1 MSKNLNQDDVLG
13 IGDEPPQGVFTS
25 DPGEAPNKARKPTA
39 AAKEGKA
46 KKGFSTTT
54 YFIIGMVVLMVVMV
68 WWKMPRGN
76 KSAGEVDQVTGSSMS
91 PEQAPEEPQ
100 HSPAMPMPSESLPS
114 PSEQSTPTGVTAAPQ
129 NGTQAEPALAV
140 SKAIEPLTPAPAP
153 APAPMPAAAV
163 NPDAAEL
170 AVQPA
175 PQPQP
180 PVQQPVAPAAA
191 TPTPALQQQASAQS
205 AEMEKM
211 RRDLAALSTKVDQLL
226 ARGESSRT
234 AGVKERKPTS
244 TTLPSKPVPKR
255 VSQRAA
261 ARPVAKVEPASKAEP
276 AAISGVSLRAVVGES
291 AWVMTSQG
299 ESKQVTVGDVI
310 PGAGVVKSVNAEA
323 GTVNLVDGRILR

>member
-13 IGDEPPQGVFTS
+13 IGDEPPQGVFTT
-25 DPGEAPNKARKPTA
+25 DPGEAPSKARKPTA

-46 KKGFSTTT
+46 KKGLSTTT

-68 WWKMPRGN
+68 WWKMPRGS
-76 KSAGEVDQVTGSSMS
+76 KSAGEVDQMTGSSMS
-91 PEQAPEEPQ
+91 LEQAPEEPQ
-100 HSPAMPMPSESLPS
+100 QSPAMPMPSESLPS
-114 PSEQSTPTGVTAAPQ
+114 PSEQSTPTGVAAAPQ
-129 NGTQAEPALAV
+129 IGASAEPALAV
-140 SKAIEPLTPAPAP
+140 SKAIEPLTP

-191 TPTPALQQQASAQS
+191 TPTPALQQQASSQS

-234 AGVKERKPTS
+234 AGVKESKPTS
-244 TTLPSKPVPKR
+244 TTPPSKPVSKR

-261 ARPVAKVEPASKAEP
+261 ARPVAKAEPASKAEP
-276 AAISGVSLRAVVGES
+276 AEITGVSLRAVVGES